1 MRIKKYIFLI
11 ILKKIKISNNKTKII
26 DNSENLKLIRVKT
39 LTKSQKLKI
48 KNQTANINKYNKNN
62 IKDIRQIMKYNKN
75 N

>member
-11 ILKKIKISNNKTKII
+11 VLKKIKNSNNKTKII
-26 DNSENLKLIRVKT
+26 DYSENLKLIRVKK